1 MANKYFLFED
11 ISSNWL
17 KLAKEANLGQ
27 EIFIFSPYITG
38 NLITKICKA
47 ASNNSVFVITSLRPD
62 AYLGGSLDTDVLA
75 DLLTKDVKVFHL
87 PKLHAKLM
95 LVGSNLTIG
104 SQNFTNGGKSNQEAS
119 IVCDISKQQ
128 IDNLEEKITDLLKG
142 ALGVNK
148 KILDKFV
155 CDCEEMREQYG
166 KTQKMLEVVEK
177 GIEQYFETEIKQRE
191 SGVQEVDLI
200 KSDFDQLYI
209 SKYVHIQNV
218 ENTYFTLKPENLNT
232 LYGHSIRN
240 ILGHHDEHGAPLDT
254 FWSPVQGTSILE
266 LESQKRYLCFELDS
280 LRLFWIRAN
289 KTQIGKFALERTFTN
304 WQSPDK
310 ASYIALHLKSP
321 HEEEDFSNIKIQF
334 YTRRY
339 GRVKIGVFFTGT
351 SFLVKSCSNTILPAG
366 YQQELIKDWDTVW
379 PFIIKPV
386 LDELPSKIL
395 TPFEFQSKNNGSSPK
410 RLFKVDQLMKLGIQE
425 YEDKQFFILD
435 YKTNSRT

>member
-11 ISSNWL
+11 ISSKWL
-17 KLAKEANLGQ
+17 KLAKEAESGQ

-47 ASNNSVFVITSLRPD
+47 ASNNSVFVITSLKPD
-62 AYLGGSLDTDVLA
+62 SYLGGSLDADILA
-75 DLLTKDVKVFHL
+75 DLLTKGVKVFHL

-119 IVCDISKQQ
+119 IICDISKQQ
-128 IDNLEEKITDLLKG
+128 IVNLEEKITDLLKA

-155 CDCEEMREQYG
+155 HDCEKMREQYE
-166 KTQKMLEVVEK
+166 KTQKMLGAVDK

-191 SGVQEVDLI
+191 SGMQEVDLI
-200 KSDFDQLYI
+200 KSDFSQLYY
-209 SKYVHIQNV
+209 SKTVTVQNV
-218 ENTYFTLKPENLNT
+218 GNIYFTLKSVQVAPFIRLRGWGYISPLNIFSSA
-232 LYGHSIRN
+232 HR
-240 ILGHHDEHGAPLDT
+240 T
-254 FWSPVQGTSILE
+254 FEDLE
-266 LESQKRYLCFELDS
+266 LKSQKRYLCFELNS

-289 KTQIGKFALERTFTN
+289 KTQIGKFALGRTFTN

-310 ASYIALHLKSP
+310 ASYITLHLQNP

-334 YTRRY
+334 STRRY
-339 GRVKIGVFFTGT
+339 GLVTIGVFFTGT
-351 SFLVKSCSNTILPAG
+351 SFLVKSYSNTATAA
-366 YQQELIKDWDTVW
+366 YNQEVIKDWDTVW

-410 RLFKVDQLMKLGIQE
+410 RLFKVNQLMKLGIQE
-425 YEDKQFFILD
+425 YEDKEFFILD
-435 YKTNSRT
+435 YDTNSPT